1 MKTIKPNDYSKVLD
15 DHLKASYMGKD
26 AQKKYLRT
34 SIAML
39 VIFGCLIT
47 AAGWCID
54 YLYTTYQKSEQGAQK

>member
-34 SIAML
+34 AIAYL
-39 VIFGCLIT
+39 VIFGFLIWI
-47 AAGWCID
+47 AGWCMAELWDI
-54 YLYTTYQKSEQGAQK
+54 YLESQK